1 MNEPNKGLLTPEKA
15 KELVQRALENRDA
28 LAACKGHEFFP
39 IVDEAGDHYGYYRCA
54 HCSGEVNGNTYTI
67 YLQGVR
73 DGAGLYQQGADGES
87 K

>member
-1 MNEPNKGLLTPEKA
+1 MNEPNKGLLTPEQA

-28 LAACKGHEFFP
+28 LAAWKGHKFFP
-39 IVDEAGDHYGYYRCA
+39 IVDAAGDHYGYFRCA
-54 HCSGEVNGNTYTI
+54 HCAGEINSNTYAI

-73 DGAGLYQQGADGES
+73 DGEA

>member
-1 MNEPNKGLLTPEKA
+1 MNEPNKGLLTPEQA
-15 KELVQRALENRDA
+15 KDLVKRALENRDA
-28 LAACKGHEFFP
+28 LAACKDHEFFP

-54 HCSGEVNGNTYTI
+54 HCGGEINSNTHAL

-73 DGAGLYQQGADGES
+73 DGEA

>member
-1 MNEPNKGLLTPEKA
+1 MNEPNKGLLTPEQA

-28 LAACKGHEFFP
+28 LAGCAGHKFFP
-39 IVDEAGDHYGYYRCA
+39 IVDTAGDPYGFFRCA
-54 HCSGEVNGNTYTI
+54 HCAGEINSNTHAL

-73 DGAGLYQQGADGES
+73 DGEA